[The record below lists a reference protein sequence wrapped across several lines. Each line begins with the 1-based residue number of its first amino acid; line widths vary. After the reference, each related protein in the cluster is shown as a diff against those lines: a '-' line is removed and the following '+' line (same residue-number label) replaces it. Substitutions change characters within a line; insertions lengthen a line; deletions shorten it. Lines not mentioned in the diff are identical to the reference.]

1 VKTRTV
7 IIDDE
12 AGARDTLSRM
22 VGRFLPTVDI
32 VAEATDVRSGIHVL
46 TEMRPDVV
54 LLDIKMADGTGFD
67 LLQQLPNL
75 RCKVIFVTAYSQY
88 AVQAFK
94 CSAVDY
100 LLKPVDPD
108 DLVAAFSKAEEAMA
122 QENLRTKLD
131 VLLHN
136 MTQGSRRIVLTT
148 AESMH
153 VVNVEE
159 VIRCEASDNYT
170 TVFPDRQ
177 PQNPGVQ
184 DPQGIRV
191 AAAAPQL
198 LPPAPLAP
206 HQPAPPRTLR
216 QTRRRHRHARRQ
228 HPARLLPQERT
239 NSCRRSKRCNP
250 TRY

>member
-32 VAEATDVRSGIHVL
+32 VAEAADVRSGIHVL
-46 TEMRPDVV
+46 TETRPDVV

-108 DLVAAFSKAEEAMA
+108 DLIAAFAKAEEALA

-170 TVFPDRQ
+170 VFFLTGHRKIL
-177 PQNPGVQ
+177 VSKTLKEYESL
-184 DPQGIRV
+184 
-191 AAAAPQL
+191 L
-198 LPPAPLAP
+198 LPHNFFRL
-206 HQPAPPRTLR
+206 HHSHLINL
-216 QTRRRHRHARRQ
+216 Q
-228 HPARLLPQERT
+228 HLERYDKRDGGIVMRDGSILPVSSRKKDQLMQALKT
-239 NSCRRSKRCNP
+239 M
-250 TRY
+250 